1 MQPLRLA
8 LLAPRFWPHWGDAE
22 RHWLALAE
30 GLIVAGHRV
39 TVVCPRWRRA
49 WPESMHVGGI
59 PLVRL
64 RGSHRSGWSTL
75 RWMYSLSRWLKEHAA
90 SLDAVLVSGLRHEAY
105 VAIRAL
111 KGRNLPIAL
120 EARPGD
126 LAWQQTAAFGSRIAR
141 RCRQTAAVIAPSR
154 VLAEQLLA
162 AGFAEGQVQVIPW
175 SVQLPP
181 PRSPGQREA
190 ARTALAGV
198 NSDLVTTDGTPLGL
212 AMGRLDADH
221 RFSDLVR
228 AWRIVT
234 ANRPEARL
242 WIIGD
247 GPERERLYRQISDL
261 DLRYRVLIPGTF
273 DCLDELFAAADLF
286 VQPSPCDAPP
296 LALLSALASGLPV
309 VAADSPAL
317 RETIVPDQNG
327 LLVTAGEPR
336 TLAARIERLLASPAE
351 GVRLGASG
359 REAMRCLP
367 TSSAMAAR
375 YSDVVTKLLST
386 KYNPPSRPANA
397 LNPDP

>member
-1 MQPLRLA
+1 VQPLRLA

-30 GLIVAGHRV
+30 GLLAAGHGV
-39 TVVCPRWRRA
+39 TVVGPRWRRA
-49 WPESMHVGGI
+49 WPESMHVGVV

-75 RWMYSLSRWLKEHAA
+75 RWMYSLSRWLKEQAA

-105 VAIRAL
+105 VAIRVL
-111 KGRNLPIAL
+111 QGRNVPIVV
-120 EARPGD
+120 EAGPGD

-141 RCRQTAAVIAPSR
+141 RCRQAAAVIAPSR
-154 VLAEQLLA
+154 ALAEQLLA

-175 SVQLPP
+175 SVHLPP

-198 NSDLVTTDGTPLGL
+198 NSDLITTDGTPLGL

-247 GPERERLYRQISDL
+247 GPERESLYRQISDL

-273 DCLDELFAAADLF
+273 DCLDELFAAVDLF
-286 VQPSPCDAPP
+286 VHPSPCDAPP
-296 LALLSALASGLPV
+296 LALLAALAAGLPV

-317 RETIVPDQNG
+317 REVVEPNQNG
-327 LLVTAGEPR
+327 LLVPAGDPR
-336 TLAARIERLLASPAE
+336 ALAARIEGLLASPAE
-351 GVRLGASG
+351 GVRLGANG
-359 REAMRCLP
+359 RDAMRCIA

-375 YSDVVTKLLST
+375 YSDLVTQVLRT
-386 KYNPPSRPANA
+386 KYNPSSRPTP
-397 LNPDP
+397 NPEP